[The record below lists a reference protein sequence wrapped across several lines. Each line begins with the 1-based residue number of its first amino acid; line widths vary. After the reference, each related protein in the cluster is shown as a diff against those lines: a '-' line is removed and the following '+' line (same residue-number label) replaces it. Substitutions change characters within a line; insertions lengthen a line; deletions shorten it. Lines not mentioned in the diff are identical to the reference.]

1 MDCKTIDGN
10 MIGKDCDY
18 LVDLF
23 QKLHF
28 DKNDKNNKPEFIST
42 TYPGSFYRK
51 TIDDGKV
58 KVFQR
63 GSSTKIYVYPPSIY
77 DKLDESKFVHA
88 IALDKLD
95 NDLEKINLKMD
106 KIDNKLKE
114 IMKVC

>member
-23 QKLHF
+23 QKLHL
-28 DKNDKNNKPEFIST
+28 DKNDKNNKPEFIYT

-77 DKLDESKFVHA
+77 DKLD
-88 IALDKLD
+88 KLD
-95 NDLEKINLKMD
+95 NDLFSLNLKMD
-106 KIDNKLKE
+106 KLDNKLKE
-114 IMKVC
+114 INDNLNKI